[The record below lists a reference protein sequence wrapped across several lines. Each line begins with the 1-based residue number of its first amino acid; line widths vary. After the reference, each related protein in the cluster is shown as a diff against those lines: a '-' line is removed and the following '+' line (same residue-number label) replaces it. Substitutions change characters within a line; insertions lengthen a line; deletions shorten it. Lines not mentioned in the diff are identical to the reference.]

1 MISAFTLA
9 LGQLG
14 DPRIRRVL
22 LKSLLVTL
30 TLFALAS
37 ALVGWLLT
45 RTNPCGLGPLDGN
58 CELGSGAGALAAV
71 VFALV
76 GLWLLF
82 PAVAI
87 GVIGLFADEVVAAVE
102 ARHYPGA
109 AGRDLPFRRSL
120 GMGLRSAGRL
130 VLWNL
135 LALPFYVLL
144 LVTGIGPFLLFFAV
158 NALALGRD
166 LGEMVGARHLDGA
179 ALERRLAATRLSRAL
194 LGLIATWLFMI
205 PFANLLAPV
214 LGAAAATH
222 LYHRGRARDE

>member
-1 MISAFTLA
+1 MLSALALA

-22 LKSLLVTL
+22 ARSLLL
-30 TLFALAS
+30 TLLLFVSAAALLGWS
-37 ALVGWLLT
+37 LVGS
-45 RTNPCGLGPLDGN
+45 NPCGWGPLHGE
-58 CELGSGAGALAAV
+58 CVIGGGAAPLALAFLIA
-71 VFALV
+71 
-76 GLWLLF
+76 GLWFLF

-87 GVIGLFADEVVAAVE
+87 GVIGFFSDEVVAAVE

-109 AGRDLPFRRSL
+109 AGRDLRFGRSL
-120 GMGLRSAGRL
+120 AMGLRSAGRL
-130 VLWNL
+130 LLWNL
-135 LALPFYVLL
+135 LALPFYLLL

-158 NALALGRD
+158 NAFALGRD
-166 LGEMVGARHLDGA
+166 LGEMVAARHLDGA
-179 ALERRLAATRLSRAL
+179 ALERWLAATRLRRAL

-222 LYHRGRARDE
+222 LYHRRKGAI